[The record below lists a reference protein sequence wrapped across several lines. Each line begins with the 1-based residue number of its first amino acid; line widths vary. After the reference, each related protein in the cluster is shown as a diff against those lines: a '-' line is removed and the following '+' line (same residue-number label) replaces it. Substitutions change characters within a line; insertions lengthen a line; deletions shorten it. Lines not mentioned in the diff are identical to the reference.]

1 MSKKK
6 SVRMTEEEFYE
17 APLQAEN
24 KEKEVLKKEIKRLS
38 RIVTKEDLSKKY
50 KRIISQTISNL
61 MELL

>member
-17 APLQAEN
+17 APLQEEN

-38 RIVTKEDLSKKY
+38 RIVTKEDVSKKY

-61 MELL
+61 MDLL

>member
-38 RIVTKEDLSKKY
+38 RIVTKEDVSKKY

-61 MELL
+61 MDLL

>member
-17 APLQAEN
+17 APLQEEN

-38 RIVTKEDLSKKY
+38 RIVTKEDVSKKY

>member
-17 APLQAEN
+17 APLQEEN

-61 MELL
+61 MDLL